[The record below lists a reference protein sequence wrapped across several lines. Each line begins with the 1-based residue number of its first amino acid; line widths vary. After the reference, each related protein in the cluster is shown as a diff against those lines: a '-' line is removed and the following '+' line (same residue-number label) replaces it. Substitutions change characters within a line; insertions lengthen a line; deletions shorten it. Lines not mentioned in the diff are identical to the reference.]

1 MAKKIT
7 QKGTGGIFKLLALIP
22 GINWF
27 PLLYLGIVNKDSWQM
42 IMALVYAFLTFKS
55 GGLFGIGYI
64 LAAVHYFSVCAGKKD
79 DHKKR
84 VEMKI
89 EKKIEKKNAQA
100 DDGKAEKGRIQNA
113 ELFYSDM
120 KRYENREGEEVPFV
134 RFMSSEPTYQ
144 AMNKEQK
151 AWYFYWRS
159 QVRQG
164 IYPEIT
170 TTSYIYVYAC
180 ELISGIGW
188 LYPREGYEQLRG
200 LRQHY
205 GYMLK
210 ELNRQL
216 GVWMND
222 FVIAYEMEI
231 PDDMEIYEH
240 KSRQSQNN
248 MLLNKWMA
256 QKEELVPLT
265 LPFALIEAMTSYRI
279 TDSEFYQADET
290 QSAMMR
296 EAMPRVIAQ
305 ADTILRKESGKGLLE
320 SFAPYKESR
329 MQCTVFE
336 DAMSP
341 EADKKVR
348 ATMKDY
354 AGSRALENYMNEL
367 ARYAEDVLKN
377 KCDDAGI
384 LQSITVDEKL
394 ADQVNA
400 FLAREG
406 NREKNEI

>member
-7 QKGTGGIFKLLALIP
+7 QKGTGGIFKMLAVIP

-27 PLLYLGIVNKDSWQM
+27 PLLYLGIANKDSWQM
-42 IMALVYAFLTFKS
+42 IMALVYALLTFK
-55 GGLFGIGYI
+55 GGRLFGIVYI
-64 LAAVHYFSVCAGKKD
+64 LAAVHYFSVCAGNKSSNSNKK
-79 DHKKR
+79 KSQ
-84 VEMKI
+84 
-89 EKKIEKKNAQA
+89 KKIEQQDEDRTPINEQKPK
-100 DDGKAEKGRIQNA
+100 A
-113 ELFYSDM
+113 ELFFSEM
-120 KRYENREGEEVPFV
+120 KRYENREGVEVPFV
-134 RFMSSEPTYQ
+134 RFMSSEPAYQ
-144 AMNKEQK
+144 AMNEEQK

-164 IYPEIT
+164 LYPELT

-200 LRQHY
+200 LRQNY

-210 ELNRQL
+210 EMKRQL
-216 GVWMND
+216 GIWMND
-222 FVIAYEMEI
+222 FVLAYDMEI
-231 PDDMEIYEH
+231 PDEMDIYEH

-248 MLLNKWMA
+248 MLLNKWMT
-256 QKEELVPLT
+256 QLEEQVPLK

-305 ADTILRKESGKGLLE
+305 ADTILRKQSGKGLLE

-336 DAMSP
+336 EAMSP
-341 EADKKVR
+341 QADQKVR
-348 ATMKDY
+348 VTLKDY
-354 AGSRALENYMNEL
+354 AGNRALGDYLNGL
-367 ARYAEDVLKN
+367 AKYTEDVLKN
-377 KCDDAGI
+377 KCDNEGI

-394 ADQVNA
+394 AEQVNA
-400 FLAREG
+400 FLPKE
-406 NREKNEI
+406 

>member
-7 QKGTGGIFKLLALIP
+7 QKGTGGIFKVLALIP

-27 PLLYLGIVNKDSWQM
+27 PLLYLGIVNKDSWQV
-42 IMALVYAFLTFKS
+42 IMALVYAMLTYKS
-55 GGLFGIGYI
+55 GHLFGIVYI
-64 LAAVHYFSVCAGKKD
+64 LAAVHYFSACAGKKSNND
-79 DHKKR
+79 R
-84 VEMKI
+84 
-89 EKKIEKKNAQA
+89 KKIEKKNEHSDAAGQEIHIEA
-100 DDGKAEKGRIQNA
+100 DVHVEDEKAKKAHIENR
-113 ELFYSDM
+113 ELFYSEM

-144 AMNKEQK
+144 AMNEEQQ
-151 AWYFYWRS
+151 AWYFYWRG

-164 IYPEIT
+164 IYPEFT

-200 LRQHY
+200 LRQNY
-205 GYMLK
+205 GHMLK
-210 ELNRQL
+210 EMNRQL
-216 GVWMND
+216 GIWMND
-222 FVIAYEMEI
+222 FVIAYDMEI
-231 PDDMEIYEH
+231 PDDMDIYEH
-240 KSRQSQNN
+240 KSRKSQNN
-248 MLLNKWMA
+248 MLLNKWMM
-256 QKEELVPLT
+256 QKEEQTPLS

-279 TDSEFYQADET
+279 TDSEFYQANET

-305 ADTILRKESGKGLLE
+305 ADTILRKQSGRGLLE

-354 AGSRALENYMNEL
+354 AGSQELGNYMNGL
-367 ARYAEDVLKN
+367 ARYAEDVLKD
-377 KCDDAGI
+377 KCDNAGI

-394 ADQVNA
+394 AEQVSA
-400 FLAREG
+400 FLT
-406 NREKNEI
+406 KV